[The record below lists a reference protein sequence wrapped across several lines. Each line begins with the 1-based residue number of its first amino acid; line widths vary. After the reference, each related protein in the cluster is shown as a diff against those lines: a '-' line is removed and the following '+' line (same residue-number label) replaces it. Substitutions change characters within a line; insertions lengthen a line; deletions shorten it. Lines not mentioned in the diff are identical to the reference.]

1 MYQDLK
7 RYVAAKRFNIV
18 VIFLYNNVGCASN
31 VITPT
36 FIQQKMLVKHH
47 LTWAAKRSNIVKP
60 IQQMLHNNNDGTFG
74 RSFTH

>member
-18 VIFLYNNVGCASN
+18 VIFCITMLDARLN

-36 FIQQKMLVKHH
+36 FMQQKMLVKHH